1 MTSRSLGAYS
11 VSRLFASGAG
21 GDAGPP
27 DRAGPRAWRL
37 NEIIMLKYQ
46 LITSNSALQDVCE
59 RASAFPYVA
68 LDTEFVRT
76 RTYYP
81 QLGLVQLYDGETL
94 SLIDP
99 LPISDW
105 QPFVDLLRNP
115 QVVKLLHAGSEDL
128 EVFLHDFQ
136 TLPQPLI
143 DTQILAAFTGRPLS
157 SGFAAMVNAY
167 LGVEL
172 DKSESRTD
180 WLARPLSERQCD
192 YAAADVYYLLPMAHQ
207 LLAEV
212 EGCGWLPAALD
223 ECQALCR
230 RRSEVVDPRQV
241 YRDMTNAWQLRPRQL
256 ACLQQL
262 AEWRLNLARS
272 RDMAVNFVVREE
284 SLWQVARYLPGS
296 MGELSELGVSGPEI
310 RYHGKAMLEIVA
322 QSAALADDQLP
333 PMVERLI
340 DHAGYKQAFKHI
352 KALVQQVA
360 EQRGLTAEL
369 IASRRQINQ
378 LLSVH
383 WGLKAEQ
390 PELLSGW
397 RGQLL
402 AEGLHALLQKI

>member
-1 MTSRSLGAYS
+1 MPAHS
-11 VSRLFASGAG
+11 FGAG
-21 GDAGPP
+21 TDTGPLE
-27 DRAGPRAWRL
+27 RVGPRAWRR

-46 LITSNSALQDVCE
+46 LITSNGALQDVCE

-136 TLPQPLI
+136 TLPQPMI

-192 YAAADVYYLLPMAHQ
+192 YAAADVYYLLPMAHK

-212 EGCGWLPAALD
+212 EGSGWLPAAQD

-230 RRSEVVDPRQV
+230 RRSEVVDPSQV
-241 YRDMTNAWQLRPRQL
+241 YREMSNAWQLRPRQL
-256 ACLQQL
+256 ACLQRL
-262 AEWRLNLARS
+262 GAWRLNLARS

-284 SLWQVARYLPGS
+284 SLWQIARYLPGS

-322 QSAALADDQLP
+322 QSAALTDDQLP
-333 PMVERLI
+333 PAVERLI
-340 DHAGYKQAFKHI
+340 DHAGYKQAFKHL

-360 EQRGLTAEL
+360 EQQGLTAEL

-383 WGLKAEQ
+383 WGLKDEQ
-390 PELLSGW
+390 PELLSAW

-402 AEGLHALLQKI
+402 AERLQALLQKI

>member
-1 MTSRSLGAYS
+1 
-11 VSRLFASGAG
+11 
-21 GDAGPP
+21 
-27 DRAGPRAWRL
+27 
-37 NEIIMLKYQ
+37 MLKYQ
-46 LITSNSALQDVCE
+46 LITSSSALKEVCE
-59 RASAFPYVA
+59 RASACPYIA

-157 SGFAAMVNAY
+157 SGFAAMVSAY
-167 LGVEL
+167 QQVDL

-192 YAAADVYYLLPMAHQ
+192 YAAADVYYLLPMAHK

-212 EGCGWLPAALD
+212 EACGWLPAALD

-230 RRSEVVDPRQV
+230 RRAETVEPALA
-241 YRDMTNAWQLRPRQL
+241 YREMTNAWQLRPRQL
-256 ACLQQL
+256 ACLQL
-262 AEWRLNLARS
+262 LGEWRLNQART

-284 SLWQVARYLPGS
+284 SLWLVARYMPGS
-296 MGELSELGVSGPEI
+296 MAELSEIGVSGPEI
-310 RYHGKAMLEIVA
+310 RYHGKALLEIVERA
-322 QSAALADDQLP
+322 AALEEAQLP
-333 PMVERLI
+333 PAVERLI
-340 DHAGYKQAFKHI
+340 DHPGYKQAFKHI
-352 KALVQQVA
+352 KTLVQQVA

-369 IASRRQINQ
+369 LASRRQINQ
-378 LLSVH
+378 LLSVQ
-383 WGLKAEQ
+383 WQLKTEQ

-402 AEGLHALLQKI
+402 ADGLNGVLKK

>member
-1 MTSRSLGAYS
+1 
-11 VSRLFASGAG
+11 
-21 GDAGPP
+21 
-27 DRAGPRAWRL
+27 
-37 NEIIMLKYQ
+37 MLKYQ

>member
-1 MTSRSLGAYS
+1 
-11 VSRLFASGAG
+11 
-21 GDAGPP
+21 
-27 DRAGPRAWRL
+27 
-37 NEIIMLKYQ
+37 MLKYQ

-105 QPFVDLLRNP
+105 QPFVDLLGNP

-310 RYHGKAMLEIVA
+310 CYHGKAMLEIVA

-333 PMVERLI
+333 PVVERLI

>member
-1 MTSRSLGAYS
+1 
-11 VSRLFASGAG
+11 
-21 GDAGPP
+21 
-27 DRAGPRAWRL
+27 
-37 NEIIMLKYQ
+37 MLKYQ
-46 LITSNSALQDVCE
+46 LITSNSALQEACE
-59 RASAFPYVA
+59 RASACPYVA

-99 LPISDW
+99 LPVTDW
-105 QPFVDLLRNP
+105 QPFVYLLRNP

-157 SGFAAMVNAY
+157 SGFAAMVSAY
-167 LGVEL
+167 LQVEL

-192 YAAADVYYLLPMAHQ
+192 YAAADVYYLLPMARQ

-212 EGCGWLPAALD
+212 EASGWLPAALD

-230 RRSEVVDPRQV
+230 RRAEVLDPSLA
-241 YRDMTNAWQLRPRQL
+241 YREMTNAWQLRPRQL
-256 ACLQQL
+256 ACLQRL
-262 AEWRLNLARS
+262 GEWRLQQARS

-284 SLWQVARYLPGS
+284 SLWLVARYLPGS
-296 MGELSELGVSGPEI
+296 MAELSEIGVSGPEI
-310 RYHGKAMLEIVA
+310 RYHGKTLLEIVA
-322 QSAALADDQLP
+322 SSAALAEDQLP
-333 PMVERLI
+333 PVVERLV
-340 DHAGYKQAFKHI
+340 DHPGYKQAFKHI

-360 EQRGLTAEL
+360 EQKGVTAEL
-369 IASRRQINQ
+369 LASRRQINQ
-378 LLSVH
+378 LLNHH
-383 WGLKAEQ
+383 WQRKSEPA
-390 PELLSGW
+390 ELLSGW

-402 AEGLHALLQKI
+402 AEGLSALLKK